1 MSSYEDLAEN
11 YGHCYGK
18 NELPF
23 GKRPVLLVIDAVA
36 GYLHPDCPL
45 YAPVRFEE
53 ARKSIVRTIE
63 ACRELRIPVV
73 FSSVCYSTK
82 TGNNGGNWYKY
93 KLPKV
98 LNTYDEGNPFR
109 EFAEGCEPRS
119 DEIVVIKQYSSSF
132 FGTCLPSILTGLGC
146 DTLVCCGYSTSGCV
160 RATVLDAMQHG
171 FNPYVVREA
180 CGDRHAVVN
189 DNSLFDMQQ
198 KFSEVR
204 SEAEVMAML
213 KANAPKKE

>member
-1 MSSYEDLAEN
+1 M
-11 YGHCYGK
+11 
-18 NELPF
+18 
-23 GKRPVLLVIDAVA
+23 
-36 GYLHPDCPL
+36 

-53 ARKSIVRTIE
+53 ARQSIVRTIE
-63 ACRELRIPVV
+63 ACRALGIPVV
-73 FSSVCYSTK
+73 YSSVCYSTK
-82 TGNNGGNWYKY
+82 NGNNGGNWYKY
-93 KLPKV
+93 KLPQV

-109 EFAEGCEPRS
+109 DFAEGCAPRA

-132 FGTCLPSILTGLGC
+132 FGTSLPSILTSLGC

-204 SEAEVMAML
+204 PEAEVFALL
-213 KANAPKKE
+213 KANAPK

>member
-1 MSSYEDLAEN
+1 MSGYEDLAEN
-11 YGHCYGK
+11 YSHCFGK

-53 ARKSIVRTIE
+53 ARQSIVRTIE
-63 ACRELRIPVV
+63 ACRSLGIP
-73 FSSVCYSTK
+73 
-82 TGNNGGNWYKY
+82 YKY
-93 KLPKV
+93 KLPQV

-119 DEIVVIKQYSSSF
+119 NEIVVMKQYSSSF

-180 CGDRHAVVN
+180 CGDRHATVN

-204 SEAEVMAML
+204 SEAEVLAL
-213 KANAPKKE
+213 LAANAPKE

>member
-1 MSSYEDLAEN
+1 MSGYEDLAEN

-23 GKRPVLLVIDAVA
+23 GKKAVLLVIDAVA
-36 GYLHPDCPL
+36 GYLTPGCPL

-53 ARKSIVRTIE
+53 ARQSIVRMIE
-63 ACRELRIPVV
+63 SCRAIGIPVV

-82 TGNNGGNWYKY
+82 NGNNGGNWYKY
-93 KLPKV
+93 KLPQV
-98 LNTYDEGNPFR
+98 LNTYDEGNPYR
-109 EFAEGCEPRS
+109 EFAEGCEPLS
-119 DEIVVIKQYSSSF
+119 SEIVVIKQYSSSF
-132 FGTCLPSILTGLGC
+132 FGTCLPSILQGLGC

-171 FNPYVVREA
+171 FNPYVVRDA
-180 CGDRHAVVN
+180 CGDRHATVN

-204 SEAEVMAML
+204 SEAEILALLEKNAL
-213 KANAPKKE
+213 KK